1 MHAPFPP
8 LRPHDLVW
16 VADWQ
21 SFEADGPLP
30 AWAEAAQRRGCPLV
44 VRRARMSSDAL
55 LPVGMRGDGRSE
67 RLAGVLQRAAVRD
80 HASPEMLGRRALAH
94 PDLAHPGLAHPEVAP
109 VLAALRRLAP
119 RLDRC
124 GLQWG
129 PTGGLGFAL
138 ATGWPVLHAASDIDL
153 LVRAPLPLTA
163 SQASL
168 LQEAVADPGCR
179 VDLQI
184 DTGQGGFAFAEW
196 IRNGGRVLLKTDAG
210 PCMTGDPWNVA
221 GRPGAQGADTGAEA
235 A

>member
-1 MHAPFPP
+1 MIAPFPP

-16 VADWQ
+16 VSDWQ
-21 SFEADGPLP
+21 AFEPADPQP
-30 AWAEAAQRRGCPLV
+30 PWAEAAQRRGAPLV
-44 VRRARMSSDAL
+44 VRRAHTASDAL
-55 LPVGMRGDGRSE
+55 LPVGLRGEGRSE
-67 RLAGVLQRAAVRD
+67 RLAGVLRRAAVRD
-80 HASPEMLGRRALAH
+80 HASPEMLGWRE
-94 PDLAHPGLAHPEVAP
+94 LAHPGLAELAHSGSAP

-124 GLQWG
+124 GLHWG

-168 LQEAVADPGCR
+168 LQEACADAACR

-184 DTGQGGFAFAEW
+184 DTGHGGFAFAEW
-196 IRNGGRVLLKTDAG
+196 RRNGGRVLLKTDAG
-210 PCMTGDPWNVA
+210 PFMTDDPWQFA
-221 GRPGAQGADTGAEA
+221 GCPGAQRAETGAA
-235 A
+235 PA